1 MDLLKFKLQAERKQR
16 VYQEKRYAYTELCLR
31 DFRETQALLKTQRAE
46 TEKQQHDRHDGESKQ
61 DAIEHSQTHPPVP
74 AE

>member
-16 VYQEKRYAYTELCLR
+16 AYQEKRYAYTELCLR
-31 DFRETQALLKTQRAE
+31 DFRETQALLKAKRAE
-46 TEKQQHDRHDGESKQ
+46 AEEQQQHSHDGKGKQ